1 MDITI
6 DDIVLIHTQAI
17 DMYGGLDGVRDYGA
31 IYSVID
37 GIYQTFD
44 GEELYPSVIDK
55 ASYLAYGLIKNHAF
69 LDGNK
74 RVGVAAMLVFL
85 QMNGY
90 NVEFTNEQLIDFG
103 LDVAKSE
110 FDQPKIANWIKL
122 HHVQPSFDKVKLKT
136 NANAAMI

>member
-1 MDITI
+1 MRHDHNRIP
-6 DDIVLIHTQAI
+6 VK
-17 DMYGGLDGVRDYGA
+17 
-31 IYSVID
+31 
-37 GIYQTFD
+37 
-44 GEELYPSVIDK
+44 K
-55 ASYLAYGLIKNHAF
+55 ALGYAPL
-69 LDGNK
+69 
-74 RVGVAAMLVFL
+74 RCCPTLVFL